1 MLDYSFK
8 ECIIYNKRCI
18 KIHGRMCMNKVFI
31 DGSAGTTG
39 LRIVERLS
47 ARDDLE
53 IVKISEENRKIL
65 EKRAEAANSADLVF
79 LCLPDAA
86 AKEIVPL
93 IHKNVKIC
101 DTSTA
106 HRTADGWVYGFA
118 EIANR
123 RDALKTAT
131 RTAVPG
137 CHASGFI
144 SLAAPLVEMDILPKN
159 AQVSAYSL
167 TGYTGGGKSM
177 IAAYED
183 GSRPISYDAPRA
195 YGLSLKHKHLPEM
208 KAVSGLE
215 HAPLFSPIVAD
226 FPCGMAVSIPLFK
239 SMVGGADGKTV
250 ADALAQ
256 YYKGE
261 AGIKV
266 HALGE
271 MPQDGFLSSNM
282 LAGTDKMELFI
293 FESDEQILLTSVF
306 DNLGKGSSGAAIQ
319 CMNIMLGLDERKG
332 LE

>member
-1 MLDYSFK
+1 M
-8 ECIIYNKRCI
+8 
-18 KIHGRMCMNKVFI
+18 HKVFI

-39 LRIVERLS
+39 LRIAERLS
-47 ARDDLE
+47 QRDDLE
-53 IVKISEENRKIL
+53 IVRISEENRKL
-65 EKRAEAANSADLVF
+65 TDKRAQAANSADLVF
-79 LCLPDAA
+79 LCLPDEA

-106 HRTADGWVYGFA
+106 HRTADGWVYGFP
-118 EIANR
+118 EIAGGR
-123 RDALKTAT
+123 EALKTSM

-144 SLAAPLVEMDILPKN
+144 SLIAPLVKMGVLPAN
-159 AQVSAYSL
+159 AQLSAYSV

-177 IAAYED
+177 ISAYENEN
-183 GSRPISYDAPRA
+183 RPLSYDAPRA

-208 KAVSGLE
+208 KTVCGLS

-226 FPCGMAVSIPLFK
+226 FPRGMAVSVPLFK
-239 SMVGGADGKTV
+239 SMLHVTDGKAV
-250 ADALAQ
+250 AAALAE

-266 HALGE
+266 HQLSEAPE
-271 MPQDGFLSSNM
+271 DGFLSSNM
-282 LAGTDKMELFI
+282 LAGTDGMELFI
-293 FESDEQILLTSVF
+293 FENDEQMLLSSVF